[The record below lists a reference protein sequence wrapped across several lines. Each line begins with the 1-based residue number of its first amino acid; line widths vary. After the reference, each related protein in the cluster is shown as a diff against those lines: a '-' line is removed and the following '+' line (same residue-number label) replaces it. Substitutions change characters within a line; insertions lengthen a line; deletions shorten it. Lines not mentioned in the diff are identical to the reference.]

1 MDEKPAEKDNEQ
13 VIIKLTAKQGKF
25 CYEYCWDFNATQAA
39 IRAGYSQKTAKV
51 IGCENLTK
59 PYIQSQIKKLQ
70 VNLSETAGI
79 SRLMVLR
86 EHQKLAFSSIAH
98 LHLTWVTRKDF
109 ELNPTVFLETKGR
122 FTAADRKK
130 HLQFRESNPNI
141 TIAFLFQ
148 EAYNTLSRS
157 SKTTYADWATKNN
170 FLWFDWKTQQTE
182 LQSFISKHSPKPH
195 KVLSSLKANFRRK
208 K

>member
-1 MDEKPAEKDNEQ
+1 MSATYRSNFEELVATKLKLEKYE
-13 VIIKLTAKQGKF
+13 THKF
-25 CYEYCWDFNATQAA
+25 KYVVPESTRTYC
-39 IRAGYSQKTAKV
+39 
-51 IGCENLTK
+51 
-59 PYIQSQIKKLQ
+59 P
-70 VNLSETAGI
+70 
-79 SRLMVLR
+79 
-86 EHQKLAFSSIAH
+86 
-98 LHLTWVTRKDF
+98 DF